1 MATAPVFDSKARNAE
16 KIRNVSAIISV
27 DDVLSTL
34 LWYQDKLGMQVEFA
48 WGDPVVHGSVIAGDS
63 TFHFSRSDPTKPRT
77 GYLTLYVIDVDALFA
92 DIKSQG
98 VDVVQPPE
106 TMEWGM
112 RAFMINDCNGDLLM
126 FADPSTG
133 E

>member
-77 GYLTLYVIDVDALFA
+77 GYLTLNVADVDELFA